1 MSIASKDSFA
11 RNALE
16 VNFAN
21 LGNHKGYRQ
30 NYQVQLASCQHQT
43 PEVGNPMT
51 NDTVPSENAKRSGT
65 RIFWSSLIWTIGWAI
80 VFGAMASQNPSDF
93 FNLPVLNILGY
104 TVDDAIAEMLIYFVP
119 ITFLAFTLGN
129 MFVHWVL
136 NLKGF
141 TASIAML
148 ICTFGT
154 SLMANSIL
162 NPWF

>member
-1 MSIASKDSFA
+1 
-11 RNALE
+11 
-16 VNFAN
+16 
-21 LGNHKGYRQ
+21 
-30 NYQVQLASCQHQT
+30 
-43 PEVGNPMT
+43 MT
-51 NDTVPSENAKRSGT
+51 NDTAPPPENAKRSGT

-80 VFGAMASQNPSDF
+80 VFWAMAYENPSDF
-93 FNLPVLNILGY
+93 FNLPALNLLGY

-119 ITFLAFTLGN
+119 ITFLAFTLGD

-148 ICTFGT
+148 ICTFGM
-154 SLMANSIL
+154 SLTANSIL